1 MRKYQLVTVGLTA
14 VLIAGGLTVTAYT
27 LIRHDRS
34 YSRPYGIPATVPDS
48 QVNLMELSPVPV
60 RPAPRFTLTDQD
72 GRALSLSAF
81 RGKVVVLEFMDP
93 HCTDICPI
101 VSDEFT
107 DAYRDLGKLA
117 GKVVFAAVN
126 VNQYHSAVADVAAFS
141 REHQLSSIPSWHFFT
156 GSGPS
161 LRAAWRNYNVAVQAP
176 DPDADIVHSSV
187 ACPGTRS
194 QRAPAPGVPSRSSG
208 STAGPVR
215 RDDQASRHRAGF
227 FTGPASPPLLPSRCP
242 SPTPYSTWSS
252 PRYRCPTGATGRR
265 GLPRSAASWHQAPP
279 WWWPTYAR
287 CGHSG
292 P

>member
-1 MRKYQLVTVGLTA
+1 MRKYKLVIVGLTV
-14 VLIAGGLTVTAYT
+14 VLIAGGLTVTAYA

-34 YSRPYGIPATVPDS
+34 YSRPYGIPAAVPDS
-48 QVNLMELSPVPV
+48 QVNLMELSPVPA
-60 RPAPRFTLTDQD
+60 RPAPGFTLTDQD
-72 GRALSLSAF
+72 GRVLSLSAF

-107 DAYRDLGKLA
+107 GAYRDLGKLA
-117 GKVVFAAVN
+117 GQVVFAAVN

-187 ACPGTRS
+187 VYFIDPRGRERYLASPQVDHT
-194 QRAPAPGVPSRSSG
+194 SSG
-208 STAGPVR
+208 VSYLPPGQIAAWGRGIARLAG
-215 RDDQASRHRAGF
+215 
-227 FTGPASPPLLPSRCP
+227 LL
-242 SPTPYSTWSS
+242 
-252 PRYRCPTGATGRR
+252 
-265 GLPRSAASWHQAPP
+265 AA
-279 WWWPTYAR
+279 
-287 CGHSG
+287 
-292 P
+292 

>member
-1 MRKYQLVTVGLTA
+1 MRKYKLVIVGLTV
-14 VLIAGGLTVTAYT
+14 VLIAGGLTVTAYA

-34 YSRPYGIPATVPDS
+34 YSRPYGIPAAVPDS
-48 QVNLMELSPVPV
+48 QVNLMELSPVPA
-60 RPAPRFTLTDQD
+60 RPAPGFTLTDQD
-72 GRALSLSAF
+72 GRVLSLSAF

-107 DAYRDLGKLA
+107 GAYRDLGKLA
-117 GKVVFAAVN
+117 GQVVFAAVN

-187 ACPGTRS
+187 VYFIDPRGRERYLASPQVDHT
-194 QRAPAPGVPSRSSG
+194 SSG
-208 STAGPVR
+208 VSYLPPGQIPAWGRGIAQLAG
-215 RDDQASRHRAGF
+215 
-227 FTGPASPPLLPSRCP
+227 LL
-242 SPTPYSTWSS
+242 
-252 PRYRCPTGATGRR
+252 
-265 GLPRSAASWHQAPP
+265 AA
-279 WWWPTYAR
+279 
-287 CGHSG
+287 
-292 P
+292 

>member
-1 MRKYQLVTVGLTA
+1 MRKYQLVIVGLTV
-14 VLIAGGLTVTAYT
+14 VLIAGGLTVTAYA

-34 YSRPYGIPATVPDS
+34 YSRPYGIPAAVPDS
-48 QVNLMELSPVPV
+48 QVNLMELSPVPA
-60 RPAPRFTLTDQD
+60 RPAPGFTLTDQD
-72 GRALSLSAF
+72 GRVLSLSAF

-107 DAYRDLGKLA
+107 GAYRDLGKLA
-117 GKVVFAAVN
+117 GQVVFAAVN

-187 ACPGTRS
+187 VYFIDPRGRERYLASPQADHT
-194 QRAPAPGVPSRSSG
+194 SSG
-208 STAGPVR
+208 VSYLPPGQIAAWGRGIAQLAG
-215 RDDQASRHRAGF
+215 
-227 FTGPASPPLLPSRCP
+227 LL
-242 SPTPYSTWSS
+242 
-252 PRYRCPTGATGRR
+252 
-265 GLPRSAASWHQAPP
+265 AA
-279 WWWPTYAR
+279 
-287 CGHSG
+287 
-292 P
+292 